1 MKHRSKKNCNGVL
14 FLVPKVAAGEQRPIW
29 RNPMAV
35 VPAASV
41 GTGFTQEQE
50 QILSKV
56 LWRIVPFLLLCYII
70 AYLDRVNVGVASLT
84 MNQDLGISPS
94 QFGWSAGLFFFGYFL
109 AEVPSNLA
117 LQAVGAR
124 KWIARILITWG
135 VLSAGT
141 AFAVGPVSF
150 GVMRFLLGLGEAG
163 FTPGVFLYFTY
174 WFPARARGRATAAFL
189 LGIPIANII
198 GAPLSSSLLALDG
211 FAGLLGWQWLLIL
224 EGLPATILGFVCLF
238 TLTDRPEQAKWLTPE
253 ERSWLTEVLASE
265 RQAIAAKHSS
275 KLKDAFTNWRVLV
288 CAAVNFC
295 AIIGSVGLGL
305 WMPQILKGFGFGVVT
320 IGFLAA
326 IPYICGAVT
335 MMLWARLSDK
345 GGERSWFV
353 ASALVLGAVALAVC
367 GYTTSSASMSIVA
380 LCGAVIGIM
389 CYQSTFWP
397 IPSSFLTGSAAAG
410 GLALIVSIGNLGGF
424 VGPYL
429 IGQIRE
435 ATGSFSWALIAIA
448 AFLTLAAILIRLV
461 GISLQ
466 GSRSAS
472 PTAVRA

>member
-1 MKHRSKKNCNGVL
+1 
-14 FLVPKVAAGEQRPIW
+14 
-29 RNPMAV
+29 MAIS
-35 VPAASV
+35 PAASV
-41 GTGFTQEQE
+41 GSDFTPEQ
-50 QILSKV
+50 QRVLSKV
-56 LWRIVPFLLLCYII
+56 LWRIVPFLLLCYIF

-84 MNQDLGISPS
+84 MNNDLGISPS
-94 QFGWSAGLFFFGYFL
+94 EFGWSAGLFFFGYFL

-117 LQAVGAR
+117 LQAFGAR

-135 VLSAGT
+135 LLSAAT

-150 GVMRFLLGLGEAG
+150 GVLRFLLGIGEAG

-174 WFPARARGRATAAFL
+174 WFPAQARGRATAAFL

-211 FAGLLGWQWLLIL
+211 VAGLHGWQWLLII
-224 EGLPATILGFVCLF
+224 EGVPATILGFVCLF
-238 TLTDRPEQAKWLTPE
+238 MLTDKPEQAKWLSPE
-253 ERSWLTEVLASE
+253 ERSWLCKVLARE
-265 RQAIAAKHSS
+265 RQAIAAKHAST
-275 KLKDAFTNWRVLV
+275 LKDAFTNWRVLV
-288 CAAVNFC
+288 CGAVNFC

-305 WMPQILKGFGFGVVT
+305 WMPQILKGFGFSVV
-320 IGFLAA
+320 IVGFLAA
-326 IPYICGAVT
+326 IPYICGAVA
-335 MMLWARLSDK
+335 MMLWAHLSDK

-353 ASALVLGAVALAVC
+353 ASALILGAVALVVC
-367 GYTTSSASMSIVA
+367 GFATSSALISILA
-380 LCGAVIGIM
+380 LCGAVVGIM

-429 IGQIRE
+429 IGTIRE
-435 ATGSFSWALIAIA
+435 ATGSFSWALISVG
-448 AFLTLAAILIRLV
+448 AFLTLAAVLIRVV

-466 GSRSAS
+466 PRQFSSAVAAS
-472 PTAVRA
+472 T

>member
-1 MKHRSKKNCNGVL
+1 
-14 FLVPKVAAGEQRPIW
+14 
-29 RNPMAV
+29 MAIS
-35 VPAASV
+35 PAASV
-41 GTGFTQEQE
+41 GSDFTPEQ
-50 QILSKV
+50 QRVLSKV
-56 LWRIVPFLLLCYII
+56 LWRIVPFLLLCYIF

-84 MNQDLGISPS
+84 MNNDLGISPS
-94 QFGWSAGLFFFGYFL
+94 EFGWSAGLFFFGYFL

-117 LQAVGAR
+117 LQAFGAR

-135 VLSAGT
+135 LLSAAT

-150 GVMRFLLGLGEAG
+150 GVLRFLLGIGEAG

-174 WFPARARGRATAAFL
+174 WFPAQARGRATAAFL

-211 FAGLLGWQWLLIL
+211 VAGLHGWQWLLII
-224 EGLPATILGFVCLF
+224 EGVPATILGFVCLF
-238 TLTDRPEQAKWLTPE
+238 MLTDKPEQAKWLSPE
-253 ERSWLTEVLASE
+253 ERSWLCKVLARE
-265 RQAIAAKHSS
+265 RQAIAAKHAST
-275 KLKDAFTNWRVLV
+275 LKDAFTNWRVLV
-288 CAAVNFC
+288 CGAVNFC

-305 WMPQILKGFGFGVVT
+305 WMPQILKGFGFNVV
-320 IGFLAA
+320 IVGFLAA
-326 IPYICGAVT
+326 IPYICGAIA
-335 MMLWARLSDK
+335 MMLWAHLSDK

-353 ASALVLGAVALAVC
+353 ASALILGAVALVVC
-367 GYTTSSASMSIVA
+367 GFATSSALISILA
-380 LCGAVIGIM
+380 LCGAVVGIM

-429 IGQIRE
+429 IGTIRE
-435 ATGSFSWALIAIA
+435 ATGSFSWALISVG
-448 AFLTLAAILIRLV
+448 AFLTLAAVLIRVV

-466 GSRSAS
+466 PRQFSSAVAAS
-472 PTAVRA
+472 T